1 LNLKSIWSVLEE
13 SYDVCN
19 DTSASAIEKFAEE
32 NHLSS
37 GYWSWGPAIILFPD
51 DPISSTQWMRIFPYG
66 IPQTINERLASAVE
80 GGYLVK
86 DGDGFRSTEKG
97 KAVAHQG
104 LQALTD
110 GIAHLHPL
118 PPADLQRLVDYLIR
132 LSDASFA
139 APEPPPKFCLTHYK
153 NYKST
158 FDHTAPLIRLFVHYF
173 KELDFYR
180 MDSHMAAWR
189 SHNLEGNRWEVFSE
203 VWGGRNNTLD
213 KIFDELGF
221 RGITRDEYA
230 SILQELVARGW
241 IQQDGETYQP
251 TAEGKRLRDE
261 AEALTN
267 KYFFAPW
274 NCLSESE
281 LEDLFSLST
290 ELRDGLKKL
299 EGK

>member
-1 LNLKSIWSVLEE
+1 MNLKSIWSVLEE
-13 SYDVCN
+13 SYGVCS
-19 DTSASAIEKFAEE
+19 DTSAPAIEEFAEE

-51 DPISSTQWMRIFPYG
+51 ETISSAQWMRIFPYG
-66 IPQTINERLASAVE
+66 IPQTINGRLASAAE

-97 KAVAHQG
+97 KAAAHQG

-118 PPADLQRLVDYLIR
+118 PPADLQRLVDYLVR

-158 FDHTAPLIRLFVHYF
+158 FDGNAPLIRLFVHYF

-213 KIFDELGF
+213 KIFDELSF

-230 SILQELVARGW
+230 SILQELVERGW
-241 IQQDGETYQP
+241 VQQDGETYQP

-261 AEALTN
+261 AEALTDT
-267 KYFFAPW
+267 YFFAPW
-274 NCLSESE
+274 NCLSASE

-290 ELRDGLKKL
+290 ELRDGLKKS

>member
-1 LNLKSIWSVLEE
+1 MNLKSIWSALEE
-13 SYDVCN
+13 SYSVCS
-19 DTSASAIEKFAEE
+19 DTSAPAIEKFAEE
-32 NHLSS
+32 NHLSA

-51 DPISSTQWMRIFPYG
+51 ETISPAQWMKIFPYG
-66 IPQTINERLASAVE
+66 LPQTINERLASAAE
-80 GGYLVK
+80 GGYLVAG
-86 DGDGFRSTEKG
+86 GDGFRSTEKG
-97 KAVAHQG
+97 KAAAHRG

-118 PPADLQRLVDYLIR
+118 PPNDLQRLVDYLVR

-139 APEPPPKFCLTHYK
+139 APEPPPKFCLTRYK

-158 FDHTAPLIRLFVHYF
+158 FDDNAPLIRLFVHYF

-189 SHNLEGNRWEVFSE
+189 VHNLEGNCWEVFSE
-203 VWGGRNNTLD
+203 VWGGKNNTLD
-213 KIFDELGF
+213 KIFDELSF
-221 RGITRDEYA
+221 RGITREEYA
-230 SILQELVARGW
+230 SILQELVERGW
-241 IQQDGETYQP
+241 VRQDDETYQP
-251 TAEGKRLRDE
+251 TAEGKRLREE
-261 AEALTN
+261 AEALTD

-290 ELRDGLKKL
+290 ELRDGLKK
-299 EGK
+299 